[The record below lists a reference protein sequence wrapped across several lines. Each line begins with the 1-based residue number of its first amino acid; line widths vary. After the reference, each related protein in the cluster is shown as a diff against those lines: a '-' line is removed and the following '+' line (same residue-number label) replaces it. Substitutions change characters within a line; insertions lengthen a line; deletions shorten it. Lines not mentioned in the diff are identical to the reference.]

1 VRTAGPKTPPRSEG
15 PTKHASAVTDA
26 AERGLLACLLRCPGE
41 VDEVRAV
48 TCPEHCRRADT
59 RYLFEAILAV
69 YDRGETRLDV
79 AAVVEQLSFAGKLED
94 VGGTRGV
101 GDILMLEATGGRALY
116 HAERVRDGFM
126 RRSFGSLGGEM
137 MQESLSPT
145 GPATESLAKF
155 EGDLLNLSM
164 LGAAGRVRPI
174 GDVVDEVFAGID
186 RRAEGAEVSG
196 VPTGWGD
203 IDQLLAGM
211 HDGELILIGARP
223 AVGKTA
229 FACGI
234 ARHVAVKLRAG
245 VLFVSLEQKA
255 SEIVERILCS
265 QASVDSH
272 RVRTGRITPA
282 EAERLSDAG
291 DAVRRS
297 GLFIDDVACQ
307 SVARIAA
314 SARRLKRTQNL
325 RCVLVDYLQL
335 VQPESRKGDRRE
347 QVDDISRRLK
357 LLARDL
363 CLPVVALAQL
373 RRDSDG
379 REPRLSDFRE
389 AGGQEQDADV
399 AVLLHRPEEPKE
411 GQEQVLVDAIV
422 AKQRNGPTGR
432 ATLCYQRNFVRFDNY
447 APEVPGWGA

>member
-1 VRTAGPKTPPRSEG
+1 
-15 PTKHASAVTDA
+15 
-26 AERGLLACLLRCPGE
+26 
-41 VDEVRAV
+41 
-48 TCPEHCRRADT
+48 
-59 RYLFEAILAV
+59 
-69 YDRGETRLDV
+69 
-79 AAVVEQLSFAGKLED
+79 
-94 VGGTRGV
+94 
-101 GDILMLEATGGRALY
+101 
-116 HAERVRDGFM
+116 
-126 RRSFGSLGGEM
+126 
-137 MQESLSPT
+137 
-145 GPATESLAKF
+145 
-155 EGDLLNLSM
+155 
-164 LGAAGRVRPI
+164 
-174 GDVVDEVFAGID
+174 
-186 RRAEGAEVSG
+186 
-196 VPTGWGD
+196 
-203 IDQLLAGM
+203 
-211 HDGELILIGARP
+211 
-223 AVGKTA
+223 
-229 FACGI
+229 
-234 ARHVAVKLRAG
+234 
-245 VLFVSLEQKA
+245 VSLEQKA

-335 VQPESRKGDRRE
+335 VQPESREGDRRE